1 MLFSGLCFGPIV
13 CSYYEFSDQFL
24 PPENGITTRLRK
36 VLMDQTIYLTIK
48 CSAYISAV
56 LLLAGEDLSSVSQT
70 VKEKIGGVIL
80 TAWKFWPI
88 VHCIT
93 YSVTPSQHR
102 ILWVNSVDL
111 IWNAILASQAQS
123 NDALEDVNVDLSKLE
138 TDDEDEVTAL
148 NFTNTSDNDALLIVS
163 STNNDIRNVRNINS
177 NTTNTQAVSAVS

>member
-1 MLFSGLCFGPIV
+1 
-13 CSYYEFSDQFL
+13 
-24 PPENGITTRLRK
+24 
-36 VLMDQTIYLTIK
+36 
-48 CSAYISAV
+48 
-56 LLLAGEDLSSVSQT
+56 
-70 VKEKIGGVIL
+70 
-80 TAWKFWPI
+80 
-88 VHCIT
+88 
-93 YSVTPSQHR
+93 
-102 ILWVNSVDL
+102 VNSVDL